1 MAIVM
6 SVLMVTM
13 SLPLTA
19 MTASAAETDV
29 GLVQASNGTTV
40 KLSLGNLLE
49 YESNI
54 NWTTHMMY
62 ADGKMAYCVNPK
74 LKAPS
79 GTFGSA
85 NLTEVTAS
93 NSKYQLLLKALYYG
107 YGGEGFEKSV
117 AAFGNKSMK
126 SYMQGKKTQ
135 HWLGAGGTDLYY
147 LLTHRTLAY
156 IYGDSDWSYALNI
169 DWINTVKEIT
179 EVLKKAPAV
188 STDDKMYILD
198 AKDGTQKVIVF
209 KETPKKGSLEII
221 KDSSNYSLT
230 DNNTD
235 CYSLEGTVFTVT
247 HTETGKKYT
256 LTTNI
261 KVEDGSATIKYKGVL
276 KDIPVGEYTI
286 KETQAGKGYALST
299 KATNVTI
306 VGNKTSKVTIKNKPG
321 NDPVYILVRKQDDN
335 SKPVIGA
342 EFTIRFYKGYFTE
355 EEIKSGEA
363 ESSFKRYW
371 TLKTD
376 ERGFISFDEEHLVAS
391 NNDFYYSSNEN
402 RNPCLPYGTI
412 TIQETKAPNGYI
424 IDDTLYVKQ
433 IKGGSSES
441 VSTYNPPTVINEHE
455 EGELKII
462 KTSDD
467 GVVANIKFNVYTT
480 ENVLVGT
487 YTTNSE
493 GLITKNID
501 TGTYKIE
508 EIVPENYKPQPIK
521 TVTVRKDETATV
533 SFNNISEDGEL
544 KIIKTAEPIKN
555 PDGTTTPGIVEGIE
569 FEFYNSDDVL
579 VGTYTTDAEGLIA
592 KDGIEPGTYKVHE
605 NPPAGYRQPADR
617 NVEIKPNQ
625 TTTVKFHN
633 VVSGGDLTIKKV
645 TDFNGYIKSD
655 TEPFIFKVEGLS
667 NGFETEVEIYPN
679 RSVTISLP
687 KAGAYRVTEI
697 LSEEQ
702 KLYWQEPEILS
713 QDIVVGDNEHKTV
726 SFSNHEKY
734 GNFKVKKTAD
744 DGFDEGV
751 NFEFFG
757 MSYTGKSVFFTFS
770 TDANGEYFL
779 ETNKIPL
786 GEYTL
791 REYGTKS
798 PNLYVEQHDITVK
811 IEDGKTTQVN
821 VHNENV
827 KRKMQIIKTS
837 DDGIVEGIEFRVS
850 CAALNFS
857 KIYKTD
863 ATGYITA
870 DELKEGRY
878 TVEEINAPDR
888 YEIQPAQTID
898 IKYPTTQEEA
908 NTTYVVNFHNT
919 LKLGKAKIVKT
930 SASGKV
936 DGFEFN
942 VTGTSYKGEYIE
954 LLNLK
959 TDASGLIVKD
969 LPQGTYTVEEINVP
983 EYYVVPEPQI
993 ITVTANQ
1000 TVEVSFYNDYQRG
1013 DGEVLKTSDDGK
1025 IAGLKFRLYGT
1036 ADCGETVD
1044 LTAVTNAEGI
1054 AKFTDVLIGT
1064 YTMEEIDTPERY
1076 EAFEPVTVTVTENFP
1091 FEVQAHNTFRDVPAK
1106 IVKTSEYGVI
1116 ENVEFRVV
1124 CEALGYDKTFKTNAE
1139 GVIATELKPA
1149 TYQVTELNVPDFA
1162 IPQATKTLVVNPYET
1177 DADIAT
1183 VQFDNLLKK
1192 GKLRVVKTADDNV
1205 IENVEFKIF
1214 GTSTSG
1220 EVISKSAKTN
1230 ADGVVEF
1237 NNLPIGNYML
1247 SEVGQADRYILFIDT
1262 DFDINWNETTT
1273 ILVNNELKKGE
1284 IRTKAKDKAT
1294 DCGYAYVSENTT
1306 LIDTVTYEGLG
1317 TNTEYTVDGVL
1328 MDKSTGEKL
1337 LVNGNPVT
1345 ASKTFTTTSTG
1356 NGEVDVEFNFNST
1369 DLRGK
1374 SIVVFEQLNYKGV
1387 ALASHKDINDL
1398 GQTVTFKNPKIGTT
1412 AKDAFT
1418 DGHEAFVSE
1427 TTKII
1432 DTVEYTGLIIG
1443 KEYTVEGTLMN
1454 KSTGEPLTIGDT
1466 PIIATK
1472 TFVAESEDGTVDMEF
1487 VFDITALKGK
1497 SVVVFESVSY
1507 NGIEVATHANIN
1519 DLGQTVTFKDI
1530 NLKTTATDTVTG
1542 SHNGYVSEITSIVDR
1557 VEYTGLIIG
1566 KEYTVSGVL
1575 MNKSTGEPLLVEGNE
1590 IISSSSFIA
1599 ETEDGYIDITFTFD
1613 STALRG
1619 ESVVAFETL
1628 TYEGVDVAI
1637 HADINDD
1644 GQTVTFEEPKLST
1657 TATDKNTEAHYAYVS
1672 KTTTI
1677 IDVVEYSN
1685 LIVGKEYT
1693 LKGVLMDRATGTE
1706 LEVNGAK
1713 VTSEKTFVAETAN
1726 GTIEMEFTLDSSALK
1741 GKSVVVFE
1749 SLYFGELEVAT
1760 HADITDEG
1768 QTVIFLDPKAR
1779 TIAKDLLTGDNYT
1792 YISETTTIV
1801 DTVTYEKLLI
1811 GKEYTVKGILMD
1823 KATNEPLLVDGAEVT
1838 ATKTFIPETE
1848 NGSVDIIFELNS
1860 TSLKGKSV
1868 VVFEHIYY
1876 NYLEVASHADIND
1889 LGQTVTFK
1897 DVELKTTAKDKATGA
1912 NESFTSTTTTIIDT
1926 VEYKGLILGKE
1937 YTVKGVL
1944 MNKSTGEALLVSG
1957 NEVRAEKTFVAETT
1971 DGFID
1976 IEFTFDSSALKGKS
1990 VVVFENLYFE
2000 NLEVATHSDIEDEA
2014 QTVTFKDV
2022 ELNTTAKDKATGEK
2036 LIKSEGTV
2044 TIVDTVEYKNLIVGK
2059 EYVVDG
2065 ILMDKATGKPLLV
2078 NNKEITATKKFV
2090 ADKANGSVDMEF
2102 SLDASALAGKA
2113 VVVFETLYYN
2123 GLEIATHT
2131 DINDK
2136 GQTVEFKTTGTGIFT
2151 GGDTPSTDTS
2161 TSTGKV
2167 QTGDVSTITTF
2178 VIFSIMMAAAYMIV
2192 VARRKSDLVIE

>member
-1 MAIVM
+1 
-6 SVLMVTM
+6 
-13 SLPLTA
+13 
-19 MTASAAETDV
+19 
-29 GLVQASNGTTV
+29 
-40 KLSLGNLLE
+40 
-49 YESNI
+49 
-54 NWTTHMMY
+54 
-62 ADGKMAYCVNPK
+62 
-74 LKAPS
+74 
-79 GTFGSA
+79 
-85 NLTEVTAS
+85 
-93 NSKYQLLLKALYYG
+93 
-107 YGGEGFEKSV
+107 
-117 AAFGNKSMK
+117 
-126 SYMQGKKTQ
+126 
-135 HWLGAGGTDLYY
+135 
-147 LLTHRTLAY
+147 
-156 IYGDSDWSYALNI
+156 
-169 DWINTVKEIT
+169 
-179 EVLKKAPAV
+179 
-188 STDDKMYILD
+188 
-198 AKDGTQKVIVF
+198 
-209 KETPKKGSLEII
+209 
-221 KDSSNYSLT
+221 
-230 DNNTD
+230 
-235 CYSLEGTVFTVT
+235 
-247 HTETGKKYT
+247 
-256 LTTNI
+256 
-261 KVEDGSATIKYKGVL
+261 
-276 KDIPVGEYTI
+276 
-286 KETQAGKGYALST
+286 
-299 KATNVTI
+299 
-306 VGNKTSKVTIKNKPG
+306 
-321 NDPVYILVRKQDDN
+321 
-335 SKPVIGA
+335 
-342 EFTIRFYKGYFTE
+342 
-355 EEIKSGEA
+355 
-363 ESSFKRYW
+363 
-371 TLKTD
+371 
-376 ERGFISFDEEHLVAS
+376 
-391 NNDFYYSSNEN
+391 
-402 RNPCLPYGTI
+402 
-412 TIQETKAPNGYI
+412 
-424 IDDTLYVKQ
+424 
-433 IKGGSSES
+433 
-441 VSTYNPPTVINEHE
+441 
-455 EGELKII
+455 
-462 KTSDD
+462 
-467 GVVANIKFNVYTT
+467 
-480 ENVLVGT
+480 
-487 YTTNSE
+487 
-493 GLITKNID
+493 
-501 TGTYKIE
+501 
-508 EIVPENYKPQPIK
+508 
-521 TVTVRKDETATV
+521 
-533 SFNNISEDGEL
+533 
-544 KIIKTAEPIKN
+544 
-555 PDGTTTPGIVEGIE
+555 
-569 FEFYNSDDVL
+569 
-579 VGTYTTDAEGLIA
+579 
-592 KDGIEPGTYKVHE
+592 
-605 NPPAGYRQPADR
+605 
-617 NVEIKPNQ
+617 
-625 TTTVKFHN
+625 
-633 VVSGGDLTIKKV
+633 
-645 TDFNGYIKSD
+645 
-655 TEPFIFKVEGLS
+655 
-667 NGFETEVEIYPN
+667 
-679 RSVTISLP
+679 
-687 KAGAYRVTEI
+687 
-697 LSEEQ
+697 
-702 KLYWQEPEILS
+702 
-713 QDIVVGDNEHKTV
+713 
-726 SFSNHEKY
+726 
-734 GNFKVKKTAD
+734 
-744 DGFDEGV
+744 
-751 NFEFFG
+751 
-757 MSYTGKSVFFTFS
+757 
-770 TDANGEYFL
+770 
-779 ETNKIPL
+779 
-786 GEYTL
+786 
-791 REYGTKS
+791 
-798 PNLYVEQHDITVK
+798 
-811 IEDGKTTQVN
+811 
-821 VHNENV
+821 
-827 KRKMQIIKTS
+827 
-837 DDGIVEGIEFRVS
+837 
-850 CAALNFS
+850 
-857 KIYKTD
+857 
-863 ATGYITA
+863 
-870 DELKEGRY
+870 
-878 TVEEINAPDR
+878 
-888 YEIQPAQTID
+888 
-898 IKYPTTQEEA
+898 
-908 NTTYVVNFHNT
+908 
-919 LKLGKAKIVKT
+919 
-930 SASGKV
+930 
-936 DGFEFN
+936 
-942 VTGTSYKGEYIE
+942 
-954 LLNLK
+954 
-959 TDASGLIVKD
+959 
-969 LPQGTYTVEEINVP
+969 
-983 EYYVVPEPQI
+983 
-993 ITVTANQ
+993 
-1000 TVEVSFYNDYQRG
+1000 
-1013 DGEVLKTSDDGK
+1013 
-1025 IAGLKFRLYGT
+1025 
-1036 ADCGETVD
+1036 
-1044 LTAVTNAEGI
+1044 
-1054 AKFTDVLIGT
+1054 DVLIGT

-1237 NNLPIGNYML
+1237 DNLPIGNYML
-1247 SEVGQADRYILFIDT
+1247 SEVGQGDRYILFIDT

-1374 SIVVFEQLNYKGV
+1374 SIVVFEQLSYKGV

-1418 DGHEAFVSE
+1418 DGHEVFVSE

-1472 TFVAESEDGTVDMEF
+1472 TFVVESEDGTVDMEF
-1487 VFDITALKGK
+1487 VFDSTALKGK

-1507 NGIEVATHANIN
+1507 NGIEVATHADIN

-1637 HADINDD
+1637 HADINDE
-1644 GQTVTFEEPKLST
+1644 GQTVTFEAPKLST
-1657 TATDKNTEAHYAYVS
+1657 TATDNDTEAHYAYVS

-1677 IDVVEYSN
+1677 IDVVGYSN
-1685 LIVGKEYT
+1685 LIAGKEYT

-1749 SLYFGELEVAT
+1749 NLYYGELEVAT

-1779 TIAKDLLTGDNYT
+1779 TTAKDLLTGDNYT
-1792 YISETTTIV
+1792 YVSETTTIV

-1823 KATNEPLLVDGAEVT
+1823 KETNEPLLVDGAEVT

-1876 NYLEVASHADIND
+1876 NDLEVASHADIND

-1957 NEVRAEKTFVAETT
+1957 NEVRAEKTFVAETA

-2000 NLEVATHSDIEDEA
+2000 NIEVATHSDIEDEA
-2014 QTVTFKDV
+2014 QTVIFKDV

-2036 LIKSEGTV
+2036 LIKPEGTV

-2078 NNKEITATKKFV
+2078 NNKEITVIKKFV